1 MGLLNILKHYRSLAA
16 RLSIARLSLS
26 KDSTKRTEKQKKGR
40 MGEELTVR
48 ELKKRGFRILR
59 RNWRFLRNEIDIIAE
74 KEERVVFVEVKTRK
88 KEVFFP
94 VRSLTFDQERR
105 IILASRAFLREL
117 GRPHAQAAYL
127 YSLVLTSETGPP
139 EIHLRVFRKLR
150 KRKTSAI
157 IEHYENN
164 TFE

>member
-1 MGLLNILKHYRSLAA
+1 MGLLNILRHYKSLAA
-16 RLSIARLSLS
+16 RLSIGKLSLS
-26 KDSTKRTEKQKKGR
+26 KDSTKRTEKQKRGR

-48 ELKKRGFRILR
+48 ELKRRGFRILR

-74 KEERVVFVEVKTRK
+74 KEGRVVFVEVKTRK

-94 VRSLTFDQERR
+94 VRALSLEQERR

-117 GRPHAQAAYL
+117 GRPDREAAYL
-127 YSLVLTSETGPP
+127 YSLVLTSENEPP
-139 EIHLRVFRKLR
+139 EIHLRVFRRLR

-157 IEHYENN
+157 IEHHENN
-164 TFE
+164 SFE